1 MMPVLRSG
9 LRAVVLAMSRCLAT
23 TAVMAKGRP
32 IESAQVEY
40 RKLFAEG
47 RYVQAIASAERAL
60 AWLRAQYGATS
71 NELPVGLNDLATIL
85 NSAGRARVALAPVRE
100 AITIWE
106 ARGDTV
112 RAATGLGIWLS
123 WFKGAG

>member
-1 MMPVLRSG
+1 MGHGMMPVLRSG

-85 NSAGRARVALAPVRE
+85 NSAGRARVALSRGRTLLDKPGARSQ
-100 AITIWE
+100 AIGP
-106 ARGDTV
+106 AF
-112 RAATGLGIWLS
+112 LP
-123 WFKGAG
+123 